1 MKVPCQYPGQLQIPL
16 SGYNWFAFNSSY
28 GAFEIV
34 WIFLLRPILQEVG
47 FFLTFVR
54 DLFFFFLISRS
65 TCQVKQYFMDADTL
79 PSKEP
84 AVACAL
90 PDWVGQCPVPT
101 SPSCVLPDGWLF
113 LVWRAYPLPTCH
125 ASIKLTSLSL
135 SLSCSLLACSGVLF
149 CQFPVETFLLVCSN
163 PMFLLPSL

>member
-1 MKVPCQYPGQLQIPL
+1 MKVPCQYPGQLHSFRFHCLGTVDLHLTPVMGHL
-16 SGYNWFAFNSSY
+16 K
-28 GAFEIV
+28 
-34 WIFLLRPILQEVG
+34 LQEACF

-54 DLFFFFLISRS
+54 VFFFFFISRS
-65 TCQVKQYFMDADTL
+65 TCQVKQYFMDADTM

-113 LVWRAYPLPTCH
+113 LV
-125 ASIKLTSLSL
+125 
-135 SLSCSLLACSGVLF
+135 
-149 CQFPVETFLLVCSN
+149 
-163 PMFLLPSL
+163 